1 MVNKLEEYAH
11 LVIEIGLNVQ
21 KGQYVIINSPVEC
34 APFARLCVKAAYEVG
49 AKQVIMNWRDDF
61 IARQYWL
68 NAADEVFDEVFQWD
82 VDKNLGLAKR
92 GAARLSIAA
101 TDPENLKGVDPE
113 RLARAGKANGEA
125 NKEFTAMMMASVNP
139 WCVASVPVPSW
150 AKKVFP
156 GVPEEEAMDK
166 LWDEIYKAIRITDEG
181 GAVKR
186 WHEHCRILAEKC
198 KKLNDYAFKSL
209 HYTNSLGTDLT
220 VELPV
225 GHIWEAGSESSKTGI
240 EFVANIPT
248 EEIFTAP
255 KRDGVNGKIVA
266 SKPLVLG
273 GNIVDGFYMIL
284 KDGKITEVHAE
295 KGEEFLKKEI
305 ALDEGA
311 SHFGEVALV
320 PFDSPISNSGVLFY
334 NTLFDENASCH
345 FAFGEAYPTCIQGG
359 TEMSKEQLEAHGLN
373 SSITHEDFM
382 VGTRDLS
389 IVGTTPDGRKITV
402 FKDGNFA
409 F

>member
-49 AKQVIMNWRDDF
+49 AKQVIMNWRDDY
-61 IARQYWL
+61 IGRQYWL
-68 NAADEVFDEVFQWD
+68 NAADEVFDEVFPWE

-101 TDPENLKGVDPE
+101 TDPENLRGVDPE
-113 RLARAGKANGEA
+113 RIARANKAFGEA
-125 NKEFTAMMMASVNP
+125 NKEYRSMMMASVNP

-156 GVPEEEAMDK
+156 GVSEEEAMEK
-166 LWDEIYKAIRITDEG
+166 LWEEIYKAIRITDEG

-186 WHEHCRILAEKC
+186 WREHCSTLADKC
-198 KKLNDYAFKSL
+198 KKLNDYQFKSL

-225 GHIWEAGSESSKTGI
+225 GHIWEAGSEFSKTGI

-248 EEIFTAP
+248 EEVFTAP
-255 KRDGVNGKIVA
+255 KRDGVNGKVVA

-320 PFDSPISNSGVLFY
+320 PYDSPISRSGVLFY

-359 TEMSKEQLEAHGLN
+359 TEMTPEQLEAHGLN
-373 SSITHEDFM
+373 TSITHEDFM

-389 IVGTTPDGRKITV
+389 ITGITHDGREIPV
-402 FKDGNFA
+402 FEGGNFA
-409 F
+409 L